1 MKRLFD
7 IFFSLFGLLLC
18 FPLFVILAI
27 LIPLEDGGRVFFS
40 QRRVGYLEK
49 PFFILKF
56 RTMGEDVEKY
66 GQLTVGSKD
75 HRITKIGFWLRKF
88 KIDEIPQLINVL
100 KGEMSIVGPRPEV
113 EKYVSLYDDFQRK
126 IFSVRPGITDNA
138 SIRFRNENE
147 LLANKENPE
156 DYYIS
161 EIMPEKLRL
170 NLEYI
175 KKISLKKDVEIVIK
189 TIIQLVRK

>member
-1 MKRLFD
+1 
-7 IFFSLFGLLLC
+7 
-18 FPLFVILAI
+18 
-27 LIPLEDGGRVFFS
+27 
-40 QRRVGYLEK
+40 
-49 PFFILKF
+49 
-56 RTMGEDVEKY
+56 MGEDVEKY

-75 HRITKIGFWLRKF
+75 HRITKIVFWLRKF

>member
-75 HRITKIGFWLRKF
+75 HRITKIVFWLRKF